1 MYKQHYQVHRST
13 SCAVVSIF
21 WPSFIPIKIVCKYDI
36 FHQRQLDLPFIQV
49 NLRISACFSLDFVC
63 IRTLQQN
70 LNSNS
75 FIGLSQ
81 FHSPRHCIHSSQ
93 FHLDISLVHINFTWT
108 FHWLISISPRHFI
121 GSSQL
126 QLDVSLVHLN
136 FTQTFHWFISISPR
150 HFISSCQFHQDI
162 SLLHLNFS
170 QTFHRFISISPDIS
184 LLHLNFTQTF
194 HWFISISSDV
204 SLLHLDFS

>member
-1 MYKQHYQVHRST
+1 MISKYSQIKSLYPKKKKKIEHIKLKQCVSMQVSKYVIRKIDTCTSKQVHRST

-21 WPSFIPIKIVCKYDI
+21 WPSFIPIKIICKYGI

-121 GSSQL
+121 GSSQF
-126 QLDVSLVHLN
+126 QLVILLIHLN
-136 FTQTFHWFISISPR
+136 FTWKFHWFILISPR
-150 HFISSCQFHQDI
+150 
-162 SLLHLNFS
+162 
-170 QTFHRFISISPDIS
+170 RFIG
-184 LLHLNFTQTF
+184 
-194 HWFISISSDV
+194 SS
-204 SLLHLDFS
+204 